1 MPERLRAGP
10 VTSKLM
16 FENPPVPLM
25 LVPLPLVFGSAVGI
39 VLGFATGSWLWGVVG
54 FVVAAAAIA
63 AAAFMFAESLALRL
77 LKARPL
83 AASGSLALRNQ
94 LEELC
99 ARTGVTEPDLYT
111 VGPGA
116 PAIAS
121 VGRNGSS
128 LVVTDGLVDDLTV
141 VELEA
146 AVARELARSQSGSTT
161 IDTLAVPFLTLPF
174 GMLGNLAAKAL
185 DFFRGGDHDA
195 RTDLDGI
202 AITRY
207 PPGMTAALAKMT
219 TTPAAASKAV
229 AHLWAVGR
237 REGASAGS
245 FGIDERLALLQEL

>member
-1 MPERLRAGP
+1 
-10 VTSKLM
+10 M
-16 FENPPVPLM
+16 FENPPVALM
-25 LVPLPLVFGSAVGI
+25 LVPLPLVFGAAVGF
-39 VLGFATGSWLWGVVG
+39 VLGFATGSWLWGIVG
-54 FVVAAAAIA
+54 FVVAALAIA
-63 AAAFMFAESLALRL
+63 AAAYTFAETLALRL

-83 AASGSLALRNQ
+83 AESGSLMLRNQ

-99 ARTGVTEPDLYT
+99 ARTGLAEPDLYT

-121 VGRNGSS
+121 VGRSGNA

-146 AVARELARSQSGSTT
+146 AVARELARAQSGSTT
-161 IDTLAVPFLTLPF
+161 VDTLAVPFLTLPF
-174 GMLGNLAAKAL
+174 GMLGTVTAKAL

-207 PPGMTAALAKMT
+207 PPGMSAALAKMGAA
-219 TTPAAASKAV
+219 PAAASKAV

-237 REGASAGS
+237 GDTGAAGS
-245 FGIDERLALLQEL
+245 FGIDERLAMLQEL